1 MTIDL
6 KIEVLKIFLFE
17 LHLASDKKQEK
28 EVQDEEEKSV
38 DLLDASGIKQSS

>member
-6 KIEVLKIFLFE
+6 KIEVLKVFLFE

-38 DLLDASGIKQSS
+38 DLLDASGIKQPD

>member
-17 LHLASDKKQEK
+17 LHLTSDKKQEK

-38 DLLDASGIKQSS
+38 DLLDASGDKQSS